1 MMSLNLFDP
10 SITSADKTLRTNET
24 ILINMNKKEAS
35 ISSSPFGVHCR
46 EKDLDAT
53 FWVNTGPIEGLILVL
68 QSPPLSSAT

>member
-24 ILINMNKKEAS
+24 IMNKKEAS